1 MSQSQYNDFRQLN
14 LLTMVIGALYHD
26 SSTRLGITDNIA
38 LVLHFLYDNGQRC
51 PVSDMYKLT
60 GVPKQT
66 INSSLRRLESAGI
79 IFLEPYNGRSKQVR
93 LTEKGEE
100 FMHQT
105 IGQLRGAEIHALDDW
120 SPEDV
125 ESYIALMTK
134 FAASLRREFI
144 KLESPTIGV

>member
-105 IGQLRGAEIHALDDW
+105 IGQLDDW
-120 SPEDV
+120 SPEEV